1 MTYKKIDGKTSSEAG
16 VLQDYFGR
24 KEGQTLQEF
33 MAECKSLTATD
44 KTELANLAAAA
55 MGYTEISEVVPA

>member
-1 MTYKKIDGKTSSEAG
+1 MTYKKINGQSTSEAG

-33 MAECKSLTATD
+33 MAECKGLTPEN
-44 KTELANLAAAA
+44 KTELANLAAREL
-55 MGYTEISEVVPA
+55 GYTEVA